1 MSEKNE
7 HIQNSASS
15 TNNGSCD
22 AFKEVFKYFK
32 RKSPPPDLSS
42 VIDFC
47 EETRL
52 HHQVND
58 ASTSIARTHFLR
70 LNIYVVIL
78 TLFFL
83 IFLGCDSSF
92 NGT

>member
-1 MSEKNE
+1 MSENNE

-15 TNNGSCD
+15 TNNGSYD

-42 VIDFC
+42 VIDFG

-58 ASTSIARTHFLR
+58 ASTSIVRTHFLC
-70 LNIYVVIL
+70 LNISIITL
-78 TLFFL
+78 TLFSYLFRV
-83 IFLGCDSSF
+83 
-92 NGT
+92 